1 MEKTLVIYYS
11 RRGENYVN
19 GSIAKIDKGNTEYVA
34 EFIKEILNA
43 DLFEI
48 ETVKKYSDSYM
59 ACIEEAKKEA
69 SENMRPELKKYLD
82 DISEYKN
89 IFVAG
94 PCWWG
99 TYPYAIFTQ
108 IEKLDFNG
116 KKVFP
121 IMTHE
126 GSGLANSV
134 ADLKKYCKGAEICKG
149 LAIRGADA
157 KNSKS
162 VVEKFIK
169 ENLQ

>member
-11 RRGENYVN
+11 RKGENYVN
-19 GSIAKIDKGNTEYVA
+19 GSITKIDKGNTEYVA
-34 EFIKEILNA
+34 EFIKEIANA
-43 DLFEI
+43 DLFQI

-59 ACIEEAKKEA
+59 TCIEEAKAEA
-69 SENMRPELKKYLD
+69 NANERPELKNYLS

-89 IFVAG
+89 IVVAG

-99 TYPYAIFTQ
+99 TYPYAMFTQ
-108 IEKLDFNG
+108 LEKLDFTE

-126 GSGLANSV
+126 GSGLANS
-134 ADLKKYCKGAEICKG
+134 ASDLKKYCKGAEIGKG
-149 LAIRGADA
+149 LAIHGANA
-157 KNSKS
+157 KDSKS

-169 ENLQ
+169 DNFV